1 MTDLTTPRRL
11 VLHPSLVRPNL
22 LAGGERSLVI
32 VLWTTIFALVFRGGF
47 HPLTST
53 LGFALGIAGQYGL
66 IQAATA
72 DPHWCAVYRRQLTY
86 QRYYP
91 AHASVRAQPALV
103 RPSIPRPGRL
113 G

>member
-1 MTDLTTPRRL
+1 MTDATTPRRL

-32 VLWTTIFALVFRGGF
+32 VLWTTIFALVFGGGF
-47 HPLTST
+47 HPLTIT

-103 RPSIPRPGRL
+103 RPSIPRPGLL